1 MKIGL
6 VVLSLMCSC
15 LCLCQKNDHIWI
27 IGGNS
32 VNHFNNGYQ
41 WGTAIADFKAD
52 PVVFR
57 YDEQITMD
65 MSGSNSIVSDAV
77 GHLLMYSNGM
87 YVHHGQHRDIPGL
100 DTISYSPHWENFNY
114 HDYLPDGSDW
124 KSGLSGNQ
132 WILMLSDPG
141 DKDAYFIFHPY
152 VEITKGP
159 SYLAHLLTTKVI
171 FNDRYPTGKMIFK
184 DQIVRSGIFQWGLT
198 AVRHANG
205 RDWWLIHGEKNNEA
219 YHVYLIDHK
228 GIHFH
233 HEEVDIFRSP
243 HRNTYEQASFSPR
256 GDRYV
261 IAEGIELTDTVRL
274 SIYDFDRCSGHLI
287 KNDSKLLT
295 KRRFTY
301 GVAAFAADGKYLYY
315 TEGLKMYQCD
325 MDANDIFA
333 TEQIIAEYNGS
344 ISEYYLEK
352 LTFSKMAIAPDGRIY
367 CIPPG
372 NTRSIHTIEYPE
384 EFGVEAQMIQN
395 KIALPIQNFNS
406 IPNVPNYRLGP
417 EDGSPC
423 DTLGIN
429 NIPVAHF
436 RYEQDTSDHLRL
448 RFTDLSY
455 FRPQRWEWDFGDGT
469 TFTGRKPYWHTFA
482 ASGTYRVCLTV
493 SNENSSHKYCRD
505 VVIGDTTSTLDNV
518 SAHMQV
524 HLFPN
529 PTTADIHITISDY
542 VPADAR
548 VVIYDAMGN
557 SIVDKRV
564 YYGLNPI
571 DLSHV
576 PSGIFFYR
584 LSENGK
590 DIKTGTLTKF

>member
-15 LCLCQKNDHIWI
+15 LCLCQKNDHNWI

-41 WGTAIADFKAD
+41 WGTAIADFKED
-52 PVVFR
+52 PVTFR
-57 YDEQITMD
+57 YDEKITMD
-65 MSGSNSIVSDAV
+65 FNGTNSIVSDAV
-77 GHLLMYSNGM
+77 GALVMYSNGM
-87 YVHHGQHRDIPGL
+87 YVHHSQHKVVPGL
-100 DTISYSPHWENFNY
+100 DTISYSSHWENFNLKK
-114 HDYLPDGSDW
+114 YLPDGTDW
-124 KSGLSGNQ
+124 KSGLPGDQ
-132 WILMLSDPG
+132 WILMLPAPG
-141 DKDAYFIFHPY
+141 LDDEYYIFHPY
-152 VEITKGP
+152 VENTKGP
-159 SYLAHLLTTKVI
+159 LYLSILLETKVQ
-171 FNDRYPTGKMIFK
+171 FGPLYPNCKLLYKERKVNHGE
-184 DQIVRSGIFQWGLT
+184 FQWGLT

-205 RDWWLIHGEKNNEA
+205 SDWWVIHNSLFNKTFEIYK
-219 YHVYLIDHK
+219 LDKK
-228 GIHFH
+228 GLKLH
-233 HEEVDIFRSP
+233 HSETNVFRSN
-243 HRNTYEQASFSPR
+243 HRRTYHNAVFSPR

-261 IAEGIELTDTVRL
+261 IAEGLELTDTFRI
-274 SIYDFDRCSGHLI
+274 SIYDFERCTGVLSKNSSII
-287 KNDSKLLT
+287 KTNRQNL
-295 KRRFTY
+295 Y
-301 GVAAFAADGKYLYY
+301 GTASFSADGRYLYY
-315 TEGLKMYQCD
+315 TDGLKMYQCD
-325 MDANDIFA
+325 MDAEDILGSA
-333 TEQIIAEYNGS
+333 VVVAEFDGS
-344 ISEYYLEK
+344 ISEVYKEK
-352 LTFSKMAIAPDGRIY
+352 LIFSSMTLAPDGRIY

-384 EFGVEAQMIQN
+384 EPGVGSKMIQI
-395 KIALPIQNFNS
+395 KIKLPIKNFNS
-406 IPNVPNYRLGP
+406 IPNVPHYRLGP

-423 DTLGIN
+423 DTLGIDN
-429 NIPVAHF
+429 VPVAHF
-436 RYEQDTSDHLRL
+436 RYDQDTSDHRKL

-455 FRPQRWEWDFGDGT
+455 FRPQRWDWDFGDGT
-469 TFTGRKPYWHTFA
+469 TFSGRKPYFHTFPS
-482 ASGTYRVCLTV
+482 SGTYRVCLTV
-493 SNENSSHKYCRD
+493 SNENSSHTYCRD

-564 YYGLNPI
+564 YYGQNPI

-576 PSGIFFYR
+576 PPGIFFYR